1 MDWLD
6 QILNDPLFQD
16 IMHPSQ
22 EIQDKFLV
30 SVAILIGLWL
40 LRLIVLQFVQSRV
53 DDTRTRY
60 SWRKTST
67 LTIRRASNVC

>member
-6 QILNDPLFQD
+6 RILNDPLFQD

-40 LRLIVLQFVQSRV
+40 LRLIVLRFVQSRV